1 MSISI
6 LIIGCCYLAV
16 LYLNLVAR
24 EVALICLVFTETAL
38 GILGFEQGMEELR
51 CDSYL
56 VSTGPAVVD
65 LLLRDRVLPVTQQ

>member
-24 EVALICLVFTETAL
+24 EGALICLVFTETAL
-38 GILGFEQGMEELR
+38 VILGFEQEMEELR

-56 VSTGPAVVD
+56 VGIGPAVVD
-65 LLLRDRVLPVTQQ
+65 LL